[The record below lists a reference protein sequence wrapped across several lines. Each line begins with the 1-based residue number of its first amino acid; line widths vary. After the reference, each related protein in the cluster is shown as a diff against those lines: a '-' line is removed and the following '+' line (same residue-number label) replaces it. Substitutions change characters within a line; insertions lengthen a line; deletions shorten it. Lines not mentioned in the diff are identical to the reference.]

1 MRRPWQIAPVREVSA
16 FWSALR
22 LYAAG
27 KTMTEWL
34 SSYISIG
41 VRKKNFVCI
50 LSFFFIRRGLWR
62 CIPGVKHILLASHFS
77 FSGGFCSMAQC
88 SSDKSLVIPSSSIM
102 IHFTLRCRNPAPQG
116 VEHWKK
122 YRVTVGKMVPTILFN
137 EDDVNSG
144 KKFF

>member
-50 LSFFFIRRGLWR
+50 LSFFFY
-62 CIPGVKHILLASHFS
+62 P
-77 FSGGFCSMAQC
+77 
-88 SSDKSLVIPSSSIM
+88 
-102 IHFTLRCRNPAPQG
+102 
-116 VEHWKK
+116 
-122 YRVTVGKMVPTILFN
+122 
-137 EDDVNSG
+137 
-144 KKFF
+144 